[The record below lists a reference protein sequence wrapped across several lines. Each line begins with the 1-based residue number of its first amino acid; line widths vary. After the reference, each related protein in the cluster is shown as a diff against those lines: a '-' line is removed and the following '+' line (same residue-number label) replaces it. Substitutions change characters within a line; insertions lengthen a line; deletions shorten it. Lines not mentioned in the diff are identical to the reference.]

1 MGIME
6 EKSLKYKLLAL
17 DIDGTLLNSKHK
29 ITKNVNKALNKA
41 KEKGTVVTLATG
53 RFYGSALR
61 VAKNAGVNA
70 PIIANDGAQIQNVY
84 TGDLI
89 YFKPVELEIA
99 QEIIRIIG
107 RYPLEL
113 QVFTKDLRIYAGKGF
128 RLKKFK
134 NALMRR
140 YLSVAGCYNYIRDF
154 VFAPVINA
162 GNLENVLKIM
172 EEPPAKLVVNGTA
185 ETMQEFKN
193 ILVKEFSGEI
203 SMTTAIENYIDIL
216 AYGVSK
222 AHGLEILSEHLGIS
236 RENII
241 AAGDNYNDIE
251 MLEYAGLGVAMGNA
265 PDIVKDKADMITD
278 SNDNDGLVKVID
290 KYI

>member
-113 QVFTKDLRIYAGKGF
+113 QVFTKDWRIYAGKGF
-128 RLKKFK
+128 RLK
-134 NALMRR
+134 
-140 YLSVAGCYNYIRDF
+140 V
-154 VFAPVINA
+154 
-162 GNLENVLKIM
+162 
-172 EEPPAKLVVNGTA
+172 
-185 ETMQEFKN
+185 
-193 ILVKEFSGEI
+193 
-203 SMTTAIENYIDIL
+203 
-216 AYGVSK
+216 
-222 AHGLEILSEHLGIS
+222 
-236 RENII
+236 
-241 AAGDNYNDIE
+241 
-251 MLEYAGLGVAMGNA
+251 
-265 PDIVKDKADMITD
+265 
-278 SNDNDGLVKVID
+278 
-290 KYI
+290 